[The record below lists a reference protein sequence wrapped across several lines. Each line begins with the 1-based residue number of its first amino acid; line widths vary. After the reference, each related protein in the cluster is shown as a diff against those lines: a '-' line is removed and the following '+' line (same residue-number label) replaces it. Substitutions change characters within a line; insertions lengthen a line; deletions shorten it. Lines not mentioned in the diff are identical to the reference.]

1 MNNAYIR
8 LMIYLYRAEKSSVDV
23 ELAKVL
29 LNAYEYFPDILIEDI
44 ARSANTTPAS
54 VSKFAHKLGYKSFKE
69 LRYDCIQGENL
80 QIINKQLSIAE
91 NDYQEGCE
99 YYLNEKQANLSF
111 YMQYHD
117 QTMIQEVA
125 KLLNNQKEIGIYYTH
140 YSYPCVHVLRNYLSP
155 LHIQVQGVLRDLDDD
170 FMSQRLKECN
180 IIWIIS
186 LQGTWI
192 IDRLAWL
199 KKLKKQGKQFIIIT
213 AVYDIRFKELTA
225 YIFPFQFSATILD
238 TATQISCLFVKVA
251 FAYVHFLKLEKSES
265 IQL

>member
-8 LMIYLYRAEKSSVDV
+8 LMIYLYTVEKSSVDV

-29 LNAYEYFPDILIEDI
+29 LSVYDRFPDILIEDI
-44 ARSANTTPAS
+44 ARAANTTPAS
-54 VSKFAHKLGYKSFKE
+54 VTKFAHKLGYKSFKE

-80 QIINKQLSIAE
+80 QLITKQLSIAE
-91 NDYQEGCE
+91 NDYQEACE
-99 YYLNEKQANLSF
+99 NYLLEKQSNLSF
-111 YMQYHD
+111 YMHYHD

-125 KLLNNQKEIGIYYTH
+125 KLLKNQREIGICYTH

-155 LHIQVQGVLRDLDDD
+155 LHINVQGILRDLDDD

-192 IDRLAWL
+192 IDRMAWL
-199 KKLKKQGKQFIIIT
+199 KKLKEQGKQFIIIT
-213 AVYDIRFKELTA
+213 AIYDIRFKDLTP
-225 YIFPFQFSATILD
+225 YIFPFQFRATILD
-238 TATQISCLFVKVA
+238 SANQISCLFAKVA
-251 FAYVHFLKLEKSES
+251 FAYVHFLKLEKSE
-265 IQL
+265 